1 VLGSQ
6 DPSEIINQ
14 DKHSQMNRFQ
24 HLRVF
29 LIKLKTMMILRVYIH
44 MHLRV
49 NYYIKEKVIK
59 IKIDPKQL
67 ENLIYSKNNKYQD
80 IKNPIKIKK
89 VC

>member
-1 VLGSQ
+1 MLGSQ

-14 DKHSQMNRFQ
+14 DKHSQMNRYQ
-24 HLRVF
+24 LLQVF

-49 NYYIKEKVIK
+49 NCYIKEKVTK

-67 ENLIYSKNNKYQD
+67 ENIMYSKNNKYKD
-80 IKNPIKIKK
+80 IKNQIKIKK